1 MDGIAPTFADAEDLL
16 DQFRVL
22 NLALGEDAP
31 LKAVDWARM
40 LLAAERSSL
49 SAPLLARASM
59 LAALCACIWDVLS
72 LSGRCHREKAHPDLV
87 NRPMT
92 YIRE

>member
-40 LLAAERSSL
+40 LLAA
-49 SAPLLARASM
+49 
-59 LAALCACIWDVLS
+59 
-72 LSGRCHREKAHPDLV
+72 
-87 NRPMT
+87 
-92 YIRE
+92 